1 MSPSQE
7 PLAHSHHPAPEPA
20 PFVRFS
26 LRQRLEHGAMLV
38 LFTGLSV
45 TGFPQKFFGAR
56 WAGWVVEA
64 LGGVGHAR
72 FIHRIFGWAFSAM
85 LVLHVAT
92 VLLDLWRRRS
102 SLTML
107 PRRSDFT
114 DAIVTLKYYL
124 GLAKE
129 PAKFDRYD
137 YRQKFE
143 YWGLVFGSLLMVATG
158 IILFFPIQMASVV
171 PGQVIAASKVAHS
184 SEGLM
189 AFLVV
194 IVWHIYNAHLNPDVF
209 PFDTSIFTG
218 KISHERMEKEH
229 PLELA
234 RHEGA
239 SPREPG
245 GGA

>member
-1 MSPSQE
+1 MSSVNALPGAE
-7 PLAHSHHPAPEPA
+7 HPAA
-20 PFVRFS
+20 PDFVRFS
-26 LRQRLEHGAMLV
+26 VRQRIEHVAMLV
-38 LFTGLSV
+38 LFTVLSV
-45 TGFPQKFFGAR
+45 TGFPQKFFSSR
-56 WAGWVVEA
+56 WATWLVDA
-64 LGGVGHAR
+64 LGGVGPTR
-72 FIHRIFGWAFSAM
+72 LVHRAAGVLFSVL
-85 LVLHVAT
+85 LVVHVVT
-92 VLLDLWRRRS
+92 VLLAVWKRNS
-102 SLTML
+102 PLTML
-107 PRRSDFT
+107 PRKADFT
-114 DAIVTLKYYL
+114 DAIQTLKYYL
-124 GLAKE
+124 GIAKE

-158 IILFFPIQMASVV
+158 IILLYPIQVANLM

-229 PLELA
+229 PLELERA
-234 RHEGA
+234 LEPEA
-239 SPREPG
+239 KKEPG
-245 GGA
+245 GGG